1 MKTSFYNTTITLL
14 KSLHIIGGRL
24 MSRGGLKKI
33 ASHKNNNNNSSR
45 TPTKNRFVSLHKL
58 WPKMYPAH
66 SGILQGP
73 SM

>member
-58 WPKMYPAH
+58 
-66 SGILQGP
+66 
-73 SM
+73 

>member
-1 MKTSFYNTTITLL
+1 MKTSFYNATITLL
-14 KSLHIIGGRL
+14 KCLHIFGGRL

-58 WPKMYPAH
+58 
-66 SGILQGP
+66 
-73 SM
+73 